1 MLISTTEFVKYLD
14 GVYQNNAKL
23 LQEQFEKICQ
33 LSKNEVE
40 LCHNV
45 MNEAVNFSMK
55 LSILTLFDLLS
66 KLELLDVQL
75 DDPKSAHL
83 HLIWDSDHPDK
94 FV

>member
-75 DDPKSAHL
+75 DDPESTHL
-83 HLIWDSDHPDK
+83 HLVWDSDHPDR